1 MSDIDN
7 EELEDEIEE
16 NLEDRGDDTVE
27 EDLEEEEV
35 LEEEEEEV
43 LEEEE
48 EDDTSNIQIPKA
60 RLDEVIAQRELQ
72 KDRVEW
78 LESQLETLIS
88 QKKEPVVEEVEEV
101 ADVFNFNEA
110 EEKYA
115 NFLIEGDTSKASQV
129 RALIEGARKEEM
141 LALISNIKK
150 ESSEEAVNLSTEV
163 LEDEKFSSMITTF
176 ENEYS
181 FLNADSQDYNEEA
194 VDTVNTLLAGY
205 TSAGKSKSQAL
216 KLAVSKVTPMYGQ
229 IEEVPEKKTLGN
241 KSASARKKAA
251 KASNAQ
257 PPKVTSKGVA
267 KADTDT
273 VDISELTEK
282 AFDSLTAKEKKILRG
297 D

>member
-7 EELEDEIEE
+7 EDLEEEI
-16 NLEDRGDDTVE
+16 EDRGDDAVE
-27 EDLEEEEV
+27 EELEEEET
-35 LEEEEEEV
+35 EEEEEE
-43 LEEEE
+43 LEEETE
-48 EDDTSNIQIPKA
+48 EETSDIQIPKA
-60 RLDEVIAQRELQ
+60 RLDEVIAQRESQ
-72 KDRVEW
+72 KERVEW
-78 LESQLETLIS
+78 LESQLETLIN
-88 QKKEPVVEEVEEV
+88 QNKETVIEEVEESID
-101 ADVFNFNEA
+101 AFDFNEA

-129 RALIEGARKEEM
+129 RSLIDDARKEEM
-141 LALISNIKK
+141 LALVNSIKR

-163 LEDEKFSSMITTF
+163 LEDEKFSSMITVF
-176 ENEYS
+176 ESEYS

-229 IEEVPEKKTLGN
+229 VEEVPAKKTLGN
-241 KSASARKKAA
+241 KTATARKKAA

-257 PPKVTSKGVA
+257 PPKTTSKGVA
-267 KADTDT
+267 KVDTET
-273 VDISELTEK
+273 IDISELTEK
-282 AFDSLTAKEKKILRG
+282 AFDNLTAKEKKILRG